1 MKMHFPDPHGVQK
14 AQPISFCLKGSNQSQ
29 PHIHH
34 QISQHQ
40 NLQARQYRT
49 QAKMFNLT
57 HILTY
62 LRVPTP
68 TTYEVSR
75 DHSVPVRKESPSKYL
90 MLFLIAVTAMV
101 FFHISEYREL
111 KERDQ
116 RQQDRLAAL
125 EIDIIGIQGKL
136 LPKSGCP
143 ELDDDDD
150 FKLPPPAYE
159 LHEWIS

>member
-1 MKMHFPDPHGVQK
+1 
-14 AQPISFCLKGSNQSQ
+14 
-29 PHIHH
+29 
-34 QISQHQ
+34 
-40 NLQARQYRT
+40 
-49 QAKMFNLT
+49 MFNLT

-68 TTYEVSR
+68 ATYEVSR
-75 DHSVPVRKESPSKYL
+75 DPSVPVRKESPSKYL

-125 EIDIIGIQGKL
+125 EIDVIGIQGKL

-159 LHEWIS
+159 LHEGIS